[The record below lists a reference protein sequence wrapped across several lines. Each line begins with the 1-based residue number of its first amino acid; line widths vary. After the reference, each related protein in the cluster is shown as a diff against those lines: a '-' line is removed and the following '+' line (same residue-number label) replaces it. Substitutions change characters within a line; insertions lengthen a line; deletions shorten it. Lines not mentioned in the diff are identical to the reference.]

1 MSSNFRI
8 GFSIPESTITDMRN
22 RLGGHKAAIALQQA
36 LSLTIQ
42 QGRKA
47 IARRLVEEV
56 NLRVG
61 TITDRKYMAVSKGS
75 WRNLKG
81 WIKLTRRPVPMWEYL
96 GRQRGTHLKNLA
108 SGAWAK
114 LRRPGGLKI
123 AIRKKAAPEQFPKAF
138 IAQMPT
144 SSYVG
149 VFQRVGVK
157 AIMKKGK
164 YEGQRREKIR
174 RLYGP
179 TAVGVMA
186 FARGEEGQPTILAE
200 TAAKMAQR
208 FLVNIKS
215 KLDWMLSAA
224 GRATARRLGGR
235 LTKAL
240 GHG

>member
-1 MSSNFRI
+1 M
-8 GFSIPESTITDMRN
+8 
-22 RLGGHKAAIALQQA
+22 K
-36 LSLTIQ
+36 
-42 QGRKA
+42 
-47 IARRLVEEV
+47 
-56 NLRVG
+56 
-61 TITDRKYMAVSKGS
+61 
-75 WRNLKG
+75 
-81 WIKLTRRPVPMWEYL
+81 L
-96 GRQRGTHLKNLA
+96 GR
-108 SGAWAK
+108 
-114 LRRPGGLKI
+114 
-123 AIRKKAAPEQFPKAF
+123 
-138 IAQMPT
+138 
-144 SSYVG
+144 
-149 VFQRVGVK
+149 
-157 AIMKKGK
+157 

-200 TAAKMAQR
+200 TAAKMARR

>member
-1 MSSNFRI
+1 MSSNFPI
-8 GFSIPESTITDMRN
+8 VFSIPESTITDMRN
-22 RLGGHKAAIALQQA
+22 RLGGHKAALALQQA

-56 NLRVG
+56 NLRIG

-75 WRNLKG
+75 WRSLKG

-114 LRRPGGLKI
+114 LRRPGGLEI
-123 AIRKKAAPEQFPKAF
+123 AIRKKQSPEQFPKAF

-149 VFQRVGVK
+149 AFERVGVK
-157 AIMKKGK
+157 DVMKLGR

-186 FARGEEGQPTILAE
+186 FAKGEEGQPTILAE
-200 TAAKMAQR
+200 TAAKMARR

-224 GRATARRLGGR
+224 GRATARRKAAR